1 MWKLNIK
8 KSILIYFIA
17 LMSIVLTAKS
27 SGWLQLGEWAFF
39 DLFFQLRPQEP
50 RDERIVI
57 VGFSEDDIKRLGR
70 YPVSD
75 ENLAKVLTKIK
86 QQNPTVIGLDIFRD
100 VPVKKGHKDLVKA
113 FKNTPNLIGIQKVGV
128 DDPVSPP
135 PTLAE
140 LGQIST
146 VDTFIDG
153 DHKIRRITLYQ
164 NEEGSEDIPNL
175 GLALAFDYLAR
186 KGITPLFQSDP
197 NEPLRFGNVVFE
209 PLKSNDGG
217 YANIDDGSYQI
228 LSNYRGP
235 ANSFKTVS
243 FSDLLNNKVS
253 PTLMTGKIV
262 LVGTTAQSGKDT
274 FFTPYSKELSTP
286 TQTTGV
292 EINANITSQIIAS
305 VLDNRPL
312 FRFVPEIIEDLWA
325 MFLTSIIITLIW
337 VIKPS
342 NYKDFSAKFL
352 AQLAFILLTLITG
365 AIGVSYFAFLNGR
378 WLPVFLPLL
387 CLVSSSFSITG
398 YIYLEEIIKANRL
411 LEQKNEQLQ
420 NAQTVLETSNY
431 ELEKKTLALQDS
443 ESKLLLA
450 LDGAKTAIFD
460 WDLIE
465 EEISII
471 HNCSYLLETE
481 DDNISVSFDN
491 FIQNWVYPEDHWTLT
506 DSVSKIT
513 EDAFEC
519 NFDFRV
525 VRKPDKLHWLA
536 VNGKV
541 YYDPLTGEAT
551 RMVGILS
558 DVTERERKGQDAA
571 DNVVKQK
578 ALTENS
584 FDISMLLD
592 KNLSVTFV
600 SPAIFRILGYL
611 PDEISLQSFLTFIHP
626 EDIDLFE
633 RSIAEISLNP
643 ANIIQIEY
651 RYLHKDGTW
660 RILESAIGNNL
671 EHPSIVA
678 YVINSRDVTEY
689 QQMKK
694 AFCDI
699 ESLVEGLRE
708 KLERLMEKN
717 DTFDLGF

>member
-1 MWKLNIK
+1 M
-8 KSILIYFIA
+8 LIYLIA
-17 LMSIVLTAKS
+17 LMSIVFTAKS
-27 SGWLQLGEWAFF
+27 SGWLQAGEWAFF

-75 ENLAKVLTKIK
+75 ENLAKVLTKIN

-100 VPVKKGHKDLVKA
+100 VPVKKGHKDLVKV
-113 FKNTPNLIGIQKVGV
+113 FKTTPNLIGIQKVGV
-128 DDPVSPP
+128 DDPVNPP

-140 LGQIST
+140 LGQISN

-153 DHKIRRITLYQ
+153 DRKIRRITLYQ
-164 NEEGSEDIPNL
+164 KEEGSEDIPNL

-186 KGITPLFQSDP
+186 KSIAPPFQSDP

-217 YANIDDGSYQI
+217 YANIDDGNYQI

-235 ANSFKTVS
+235 ANSFVTVS

-274 FFTPYSKELSTP
+274 FFTPYSQGLQSTP

-292 EINANITSQIIAS
+292 EINANIASQIIAS

-312 FRFVPEIIEDLWA
+312 FRFIPEIFEDLWA
-325 MFLTSIIITLIW
+325 SFLTSIIIILIW

-352 AQLAFILLTLITG
+352 GQSIFILLILITG
-365 AIGVSYFAFLNGR
+365 AIVVSYFAFLNGL
-378 WLPVFLPLL
+378 WLPVFLPIL
-387 CLVSSSFSITG
+387 CLMSSSLSITG
-398 YIYLEEIIKANRL
+398 FIYLEEIIKTNRL

-420 NAQTVLETSNY
+420 NVQTVLETSNY

-450 LDGAKTAIFD
+450 LDGAKNAIFD

-465 EEISII
+465 EEINII

-481 DDNISVSFDN
+481 DDSISVSFDN
-491 FIQNWVYPEDHWTLT
+491 FIQDWVYLGDHWTLT

-525 VRKPDKLHWLA
+525 VRKPDKLRWLA

-551 RMVGILS
+551 RIVGILS
-558 DVTERERKGQDAA
+558 DVTERERKGQYAA

-600 SPAIFRILGYL
+600 SPAIFRILGYV
-611 PDEISLQSFLTFIHP
+611 PDDISRQSFLNFIHP
-626 EDIDLFE
+626 EDIDLFQ
-633 RSIAEISLNP
+633 RSITEITLNP
-643 ANIIQIEY
+643 ASIIQIEY
-651 RYLHKDGTW
+651 RYLHKDGSW
-660 RILESAIGNNL
+660 RILESIIGNNL

-678 YVINSRDVTEY
+678 YVVNSRDITEY

-717 DTFDLGF
+717 DTFNPGF